1 MAVKWWLVGCVIVY
15 FVMDACLLVCLLFRL
30 ICFFC
35 TKPRHWVAKT
45 FIKLPILG
53 GT

>member
-15 FVMDACLLVCLLFRL
+15 FVMDACLLVVSFDLLFL
-30 ICFFC
+30 YY
-35 TKPRHWVAKT
+35 AKT
-45 FIKLPILG
+45 LGGKNIYKISKLPILG